1 MKFKALTAAR
11 MAIVYSSLI
20 LATHAGAQD
29 LSRKPATEA
38 TRQAQQEVLERYD
51 FSDREDFEFAA
62 RGFIADL
69 PEELI
74 RDDEGHLIRDYRGWE
89 LFEREAPATVNPALW
104 RLAQVQSTTG
114 LYQVSDRIY
123 QMRGYDLANMSII
136 VGDTGYILVD
146 PFMAEE
152 VAEAA
157 LAFLREQLG
166 DKPVT
171 GVILTHAHTDH
182 YGGVRGVVSA
192 EQAASGEIPV
202 IAPAGF
208 IDSVAIENIMA
219 GPAMFR
225 RTGLAFGFN
234 IGMGP
239 QESVSYG
246 LGPAYETGLGPGT
259 TTLVEPNIEIG
270 EDGQTV
276 TVDGVEMEFLFTPG
290 AEAPTE
296 LVFFIPELNALC
308 VSEMANGTLHNVL
321 TLRGARVRDALLWA
335 DYLTEMDEVFGTRS
349 DVMFGSHFWPRFG
362 QDKVREF
369 LGAHRDMYKYLHDQT
384 VRMINNG
391 MTMREIAEQIEL
403 PDSIG
408 RYWFNREYYGTLSHN
423 SKAIYQHYIGW
434 YDANPANLNPH
445 TPENAATRYVEAM
458 GGPERIMAL
467 ARNAYSDGDYR
478 WASEL
483 LNHLIFAHPELADA
497 RALQADSFEQM
508 GYQAESAMWRSA
520 YLSAAAELR
529 VGETA
534 NHSSAAGMQGG
545 IPLENLLNLAAV
557 RLDPDLSNGDEISL
571 AVTDSLTGERRVVAL
586 RNDVMVQRLS
596 DEEADAD
603 ITASADAVGQMI
615 AGVSI
620 SQLEASGDF
629 TVNGDRAAIERLMSY
644 LPAPQSGFNIVTP

>member
-1 MKFKALTAAR
+1 MKFKAFSVVQLVAGCTMIVMTAN
-11 MAIVYSSLI
+11 
-20 LATHAGAQD
+20 AGAQD
-29 LSRKPATEA
+29 LTRKPATET
-38 TRQAQQEVLERYD
+38 TRQVQQEVLERYD
-51 FSDREDFEFAA
+51 FSDREDFDLAS

-69 PEELI
+69 PNQLI
-74 RDDEGHLIRDYRGWE
+74 RDEEGHLIRDYRGWGV
-89 LFEREAPATVNPALW
+89 FEGEAPDTVNPALW
-104 RLAQVQSTTG
+104 RLAQVQSATG

-136 VGDTGYILVD
+136 VGETGYILVD

-157 LAFLREQLG
+157 LVFLREQLG

-192 EQAASGEIPV
+192 EEAASGEIPV

-208 IDSVAIENIMA
+208 LDSVSIENIMA

-239 QESVSYG
+239 RESVSYG

-259 TTLVEPNIEIG
+259 TTLVEPSIEIG
-270 EDGQTV
+270 EDGQRV
-276 TVDGVEMEFLFTPG
+276 TVDGLEMEFLFTPG

-296 LVFFIPELNALC
+296 MVFFIPELNALC
-308 VSEMANGTLHNVL
+308 VSEMANATLHNVL

-335 DYLTEMDEVFGTRS
+335 DYLTEMDEVFGTRT

-362 QDKVREF
+362 NEDVREF

-391 MTMREIAEQIEL
+391 MTMREIAEEIEL
-403 PDSIG
+403 PESIG

-423 SKAIYQHYIGW
+423 SKAIYQHYVGW
-434 YDANPANLNPH
+434 YDANPANLNRH
-445 TPENAATRYVEAM
+445 TPVTAASRYVEAL
-458 GGPERIMAL
+458 GGPERTIAL
-467 ARNAYSDGDYR
+467 ARNAFDEGDYR
-478 WASEL
+478 WSSEL
-483 LNHLIFAHPELADA
+483 LNHLIFAHPEMAEA

-529 VGETA
+529 AGETA
-534 NHSSAAGMQGG
+534 SHSSAAGMQGG

-557 RLDPDLSNGDEISL
+557 RLDPALSDGDEIVL
-571 AVTDSLTGERRVVAL
+571 AVRDSESGERRVVTL
-586 RNDVMVQRLS
+586 RHDVLVQRIS
-596 DEEADAD
+596 DDPADVQITATADA
-603 ITASADAVGQMI
+603 IGQLI
-615 AGVSI
+615 GGSSLAA
-620 SQLEASGDF
+620 LEAAGDM
-629 TVNGDRAAIERLMSY
+629 TVEGDRATVERLVSY
-644 LPAPQSGFNIVTP
+644 LPAPKSGFNIVTP